1 MKNAKK
7 ILLIIAMVM
16 LVMTTGM
23 NVALGEPTPTATVA
37 ATPSPTQSP
46 TESGTPGTTE
56 SETTET
62 TSVEPTFTL
71 MELNSV
77 GENVVRLQM
86 RLRDLGYFNY
96 RATGMYYGMTQ
107 KGVKQYQEQN
117 ELSPDGQA
125 GQITYNDLFTID
137 AVRKPLSASVIP
149 AVGPGMLLPT
159 PVYGELS
166 SWDEINPIFT
176 DGMTVTITDFNTGFT
191 FDMKRTGGENHANVE
206 SATAE
211 SYDKFIDCF
220 GDESNWGEK
229 RSVLVLINGVQ
240 YAASLYAHASG
251 EDTVADNK
259 MAGHTELYFNGSTS
273 DIFGFVD
280 RYHQEKVLVAAGQ
293 LQ

>member
-7 ILLIIAMVM
+7 ILLIIATVM

-23 NVALGEPTPTATVA
+23 NVALGEPTSTATPG
-37 ATPSPTQSP
+37 ATPSSTPP
-46 TESGTPGTTE
+46 SGTATPGTSE
-56 SETTET
+56 SS
-62 TSVEPTFTL
+62 TSEEPSSTL
-71 MELNSV
+71 LELNSS
-77 GENVVRLQM
+77 GENVIRLQM

-96 RATGMYYGMTQ
+96 RATGMYYNLTQ
-107 KGVKQYQEQN
+107 KGVKQFQEQN
-117 ELSPDGQA
+117 GLSADGQA
-125 GQITYNDLFTID
+125 GQITYDDLFTID
-137 AVRKPLSASVIP
+137 AVRKPLGASVVP
-149 AVGPGMLLPT
+149 AVGPGMLLET

-166 SWDEINPIFT
+166 SWDEINAIFT
-176 DGMTVTITDFNTGFT
+176 VGTTVTITDFNTGYT

-206 SATAE
+206 SANAD

-229 RSVLVLINGVQ
+229 RSVLVSINGVQ
-240 YAASLYAHASG
+240 YAGSLYAHAGG

-273 DIFGFVD
+273 DIFGFAD
-280 RYHQEKVLVAAGQ
+280 RYHQEKVLIAAGQ

>member
-16 LVMTTGM
+16 LVMTTSM
-23 NVALGEPTPTATVA
+23 NVALGEPTPTATPA
-37 ATPSPTQSP
+37 ATPPP

-56 SETTET
+56 SGTVETDTA
-62 TSVEPTFTL
+62 EPTFTL
-71 MELNSV
+71 LELNGV

-117 ELSPDGQA
+117 GLSADGQA
-125 GQITYNDLFTID
+125 GQITYDDLFTID

-149 AVGPGMLLPT
+149 AVGPGFLLTT

-166 SWDEINPIFT
+166 SWEEINAIFT
-176 DGMTVTITDFNTGFT
+176 DGMTVTITDFNTGYA
-191 FDMKRTGGENHANVE
+191 FDMIRTGGENHANVE
-206 SATAE
+206 SATSD
-211 SYDKFIDCF
+211 SYDKFISCF
-220 GDESNWGEK
+220 GDDSNWGEK
-229 RSVLVLINGVQ
+229 RSVLVSISGVQ
-240 YAASLYAHASG
+240 YAASLYAHAGG

-273 DIFGFVD
+273 DILGFVD
-280 RYHQEKVLVAAGQ
+280 RYHQEQVLKAAGQ